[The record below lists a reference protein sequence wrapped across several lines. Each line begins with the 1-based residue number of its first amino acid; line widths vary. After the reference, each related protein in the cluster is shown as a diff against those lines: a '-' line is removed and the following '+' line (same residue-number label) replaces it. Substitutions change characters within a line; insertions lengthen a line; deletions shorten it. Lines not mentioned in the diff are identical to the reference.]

1 MSDRNYICTY
11 MSIDKVTTKGT
22 HRIKQHRI
30 LSFGVIAFRGYK
42 RHWWLENRR
51 INMADNNETVSLTP
65 PDARRIF
72 LKELKRRIIKA
83 RSAQTVGWLEQH
95 LENATDSVLAQ
106 IDDKLNTLNTFLL
119 TSNSIITAAG
129 NHRCIRAGL
138 EMKRTSKI

>member
-1 MSDRNYICTY
+1 
-11 MSIDKVTTKGT
+11 
-22 HRIKQHRI
+22 
-30 LSFGVIAFRGYK
+30 
-42 RHWWLENRR
+42 
-51 INMADNNETVSLTP
+51 MAVSLTP

-119 TSNSIITAAG
+119 RKNSILIDAQQQQETTVVYALTGNEESIKNMIDGDAGAATL
-129 NHRCIRAGL
+129 RSAKMAGKANAIAAPL
-138 EMKRTSKI
+138 T